1 MKQSVTT
8 SSSLLQNGARIS
20 LALFILLLPKCG
32 LCLVVYL
39 NVFSILGISI
49 TKYFPYFLP
58 VLGILLMLNLFLG
71 FIKARK
77 VKNYG
82 SWIISLIASVML
94 VVNKIWL
101 DESVFS
107 WIAVSLLLVSAVMQ
121 IWISRNVC
129 SRSIL

>member
-1 MKQSVTT
+1 MKQPVST

-39 NVFSILGISI
+39 NVFSIMGISI

-71 FIKARK
+71 FMKARK
-77 VKNYG
+77 IKHYG
-82 SWIISLIASVML
+82 SWIISLIASVVL
-94 VVNKIWL
+94 IVNKIWF
-101 DESVFS
+101 DEYVFS
-107 WIAVSLLLVSAVMQ
+107 WIAVSLLLIAAVIQ
-121 IWISRNVC
+121 IWISRKVC
-129 SRSIL
+129 SRSLL